1 MSYNTVR
8 LIHGVE
14 TITSHANWVVFQSGD
29 ALYGVDTD
37 PEELKRWTCKEYNCP
52 FEQLVVKAKK
62 YMRENKCRCSYEKMD
77 EKRWEIEEYGL
88 EYFESDEDGEFVA
101 GSDFDLAPK
110 YSNKAVGKKY
120 KIKKRIGWVKMK

>member
-1 MSYNTVR
+1 M
-8 LIHGVE
+8 
-14 TITSHANWVVFQSGD
+14 
-29 ALYGVDTD
+29 
-37 PEELKRWTCKEYNCP
+37 
-52 FEQLVVKAKK
+52 VKAKK